1 MQHVFYRP
9 TDGTVPR
16 VYNGTFRVCFLRISR
31 ELGVGVNRSVVVK
44 SFNQVNKP

>member
-1 MQHVFYRP
+1 MYACFIAPQMVLFHMFTTGRL
-9 TDGTVPR
+9 G
-16 VYNGTFRVCFLRISR
+16 CFLRISR